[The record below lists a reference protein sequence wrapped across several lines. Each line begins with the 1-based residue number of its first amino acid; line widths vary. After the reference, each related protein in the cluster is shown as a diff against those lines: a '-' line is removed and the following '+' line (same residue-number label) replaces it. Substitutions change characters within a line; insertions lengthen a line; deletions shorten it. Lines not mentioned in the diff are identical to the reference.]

1 MDALE
6 VQFQEDANALSAAA
20 DPMTEPLQRVTIKPK
35 KTDISVTLVALAWAP
50 HLVSPTGEAT
60 QAW

>member
-1 MDALE
+1 MYEALE
-6 VQFQEDANALSAAA
+6 
-20 DPMTEPLQRVTIKPK
+20 TITIKPK

-50 HLVSPTGEAT
+50 HLVSSTGEES